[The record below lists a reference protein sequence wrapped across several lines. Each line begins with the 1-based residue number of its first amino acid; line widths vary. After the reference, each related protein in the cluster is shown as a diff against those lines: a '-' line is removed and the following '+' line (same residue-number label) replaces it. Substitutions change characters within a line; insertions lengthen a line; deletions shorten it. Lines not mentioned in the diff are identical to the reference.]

1 MHDNGGVSVGVA
13 KAGRGCEWDGEAAR
27 TMMNA
32 AIVNLQL
39 RMMGLTKTYTRDK

>member
-13 KAGRGCEWDGEAAR
+13 KVGRGCDRHGEDPR
-27 TMMNA
+27 SMMNA

-39 RMMGLTKTYTRDK
+39 RMMGLTKTYARGK